1 MKREKEGERGMAHGP
16 NRGWGVREV
25 VTAAL
30 LSALTVAIM
39 FAGAMLTMF
48 SYDFAMVASGGAGV
62 FLSAPVFMLMVRRV
76 DRFGVT
82 CVFATIAALLFCT
95 MGNMLFMLPFYV
107 VGGLLLDLVFLRTP
121 KQRQSPWWATGA
133 WTTFSGLYLLSTLI
147 PYLGNMDA
155 YVAQAVAE
163 RGFDQ
168 GYVDA
173 FFKYYGN
180 PAWIVAIML
189 ITMVVGFL
197 GCLIGRALMKR
208 HFERAGAL

>member
-1 MKREKEGERGMAHGP
+1 MAEEKEAEKGTAP
-16 NRGWGVREV
+16 VSNRGWGVREV
-25 VTAAL
+25 VTAVL
-30 LSALTVAIM
+30 LSALAVVIM
-39 FAGAMLTMF
+39 FAGSMLTMF
-48 SYDFAMVASGGAGV
+48 SYDFAMVASGGAAV
-62 FLSAPVFMLMVRRV
+62 FLAAPVFMLMVRRV

-82 CVFATIAALLFCT
+82 CVFTTVTALLFCT
-95 MGNMLFMLPFYV
+95 VGNMLFMLPFYV
-107 VGGLLLDLVFLRTP
+107 VGGLLLDLVFLRTS
-121 KQRQSPWWATGA
+121 QRRQSSWWATGA

-155 YVAQAVAE
+155 YVAQTVQE

-168 GYVDA
+168 AYVDA

-189 ITMVVGFL
+189 ITMAAGFL